1 MPYIAPEV
9 ITEAKRMDLLT
20 YLREYEPGELVKFSS
35 NTYTTRTHDS
45 LKISN
50 GKWMWWSRGIGGKSA
65 LDYLIKVRGMDFVQ
79 AVQTI
84 MGNGSVSFPT
94 CENIKSYEEQPLL
107 LPEKSPT
114 ADVVFD
120 YLFGRGID
128 YEIINHCLEQ
138 ELIIESLPYHNAVFI
153 GYDEN
158 KEPKYAAYRATNQSR
173 IMGDCTGSKKQYSF
187 RLTAENTGEVHL
199 FECAIDLL
207 SYATLMKLEGKD
219 WRQFIYNA
227 INGKNYLEKME
238 VETLVDCNIFS
249 GVDELL
255 ISWIIGRLENEDIG
269 AKLNGKT
276 IPELCVERRKQ
287 HFGKNFRSEYFIL
300 QNAFDMIAEGKYQ
313 LVSGIKNLVK
323 EYTQSTYKIDRYYRY
338 FYFYFDKLEDTTQFE
353 KIRELVENIYTNE
366 YLNRITV
373 NWNNELADADGE
385 TGLTLQRDFFARH
398 INHSKDRVVV
408 IISDAVIRLSTFSI
422 PCEQEKQKQE
432 DLGLHCEVTIDGYTD
447 FIFIN
452 RFGQAQHQAT
462 LNKAIRRII
471 RDCNDEQFLHSDE
484 PDVLLPHFSCHSLR
498 HTFTTRM
505 CEAGVNIKV
514 IQDALGHSDIST
526 TLNIYADVTKEMKA
540 AEFKGLDSYFKV

>member
-94 CENIKSYEEQPLL
+94 CKNIKSYEEQPLL
-107 LPEKSPT
+107 LPQKSPT
-114 ADVVFD
+114 TEVVFD

-153 GYDEN
+153 GYDES

-219 WRQFIYNA
+219 WRQFNLVSLAGVYSPKQKIEDSKVPVTL
-227 INGKNYLEKME
+227 GRLLEK
-238 VETLVDCNIFS
+238 
-249 GVDELL
+249 
-255 ISWIIGRLENEDIG
+255 
-269 AKLNGKT
+269 
-276 IPELCVERRKQ
+276 
-287 HFGKNFRSEYFIL
+287 
-300 QNAFDMIAEGKYQ
+300 
-313 LVSGIKNLVK
+313 
-323 EYTQSTYKIDRYYRY
+323 
-338 FYFYFDKLEDTTQFE
+338 DK
-353 KIRELVENIYTNE
+353 K
-366 YLNRITV
+366 
-373 NWNNELADADGE
+373 
-385 TGLTLQRDFFARH
+385 
-398 INHSKDRVVV
+398 
-408 IISDAVIRLSTFSI
+408 
-422 PCEQEKQKQE
+422 
-432 DLGLHCEVTIDGYTD
+432 
-447 FIFIN
+447 
-452 RFGQAQHQAT
+452 
-462 LNKAIRRII
+462 IRRIVLHL
-471 RDCNDEQFLHSDE
+471 DNDIAGRKATKALQTILSDKYEVVDDPPKYGKDVNDFLCKR
-484 PDVLLPHFSCHSLR
+484 L
-498 HTFTTRM
+498 
-505 CEAGVNIKV
+505 GIKYKTERSF
-514 IQDALGHSDIST
+514 AR
-526 TLNIYADVTKEMKA
+526 
-540 AEFKGLDSYFKV
+540 

>member
-65 LDYLIKVRGMDFVQ
+65 LDYLIKVRGMDFVE

-94 CENIKSYEEQPLL
+94 CANIKSYEEQPLL

-153 GYDEN
+153 GYDES

-207 SYATLMKLEGKD
+207 SYATLMKLEGKE
-219 WRQFIYNA
+219 WRQFNLVSLAGVYSPKQKIEDSKVPVTL
-227 INGKNYLEKME
+227 GRLLEK
-238 VETLVDCNIFS
+238 D
-249 GVDELL
+249 
-255 ISWIIGRLENEDIG
+255 
-269 AKLNGKT
+269 KT
-276 IPELCVERRKQ
+276 
-287 HFGKNFRSEYFIL
+287 
-300 QNAFDMIAEGKYQ
+300 
-313 LVSGIKNLVK
+313 
-323 EYTQSTYKIDRYYRY
+323 
-338 FYFYFDKLEDTTQFE
+338 
-353 KIRELVENIYTNE
+353 
-366 YLNRITV
+366 
-373 NWNNELADADGE
+373 
-385 TGLTLQRDFFARH
+385 
-398 INHSKDRVVV
+398 
-408 IISDAVIRLSTFSI
+408 
-422 PCEQEKQKQE
+422 
-432 DLGLHCEVTIDGYTD
+432 
-447 FIFIN
+447 
-452 RFGQAQHQAT
+452 
-462 LNKAIRRII
+462 IRRIVLHL
-471 RDCNDEQFLHSDE
+471 DNDIAGRKATKALQTILSDNYEVVDDPPQYGKDVNDFLCKR
-484 PDVLLPHFSCHSLR
+484 L
-498 HTFTTRM
+498 
-505 CEAGVNIKV
+505 GIK
-514 IQDALGHSDIST
+514 DKTERSFAR
-526 TLNIYADVTKEMKA
+526 
-540 AEFKGLDSYFKV
+540 

>member
-65 LDYLIKVRGMDFVQ
+65 LDYLIKVRGMDFVE

-94 CENIKSYEEQPLL
+94 CKNIKSYEEQPLL

-219 WRQFIYNA
+219 WRQFNLVSLAGVYSPKQKIEDSKVPVTL
-227 INGKNYLEKME
+227 GRLLEK
-238 VETLVDCNIFS
+238 D
-249 GVDELL
+249 
-255 ISWIIGRLENEDIG
+255 
-269 AKLNGKT
+269 KT
-276 IPELCVERRKQ
+276 IKRIVLHLDNDIAGRKATKALQ
-287 HFGKNFRSEYFIL
+287 TILSDKYEVVDDPPQYGK
-300 QNAFDMIAEGKYQ
+300 D
-313 LVSGIKNLVK
+313 
-323 EYTQSTYKIDRYYRY
+323 
-338 FYFYFDKLEDTTQFE
+338 
-353 KIRELVENIYTNE
+353 
-366 YLNRITV
+366 V
-373 NWNNELADADGE
+373 ND
-385 TGLTLQRDFFARH
+385 
-398 INHSKDRVVV
+398 
-408 IISDAVIRLSTFSI
+408 
-422 PCEQEKQKQE
+422 
-432 DLGLHCEVTIDGYTD
+432 
-447 FIFIN
+447 
-452 RFGQAQHQAT
+452 
-462 LNKAIRRII
+462 
-471 RDCNDEQFLHSDE
+471 
-484 PDVLLPHFSCHSLR
+484 
-498 HTFTTRM
+498 
-505 CEAGVNIKV
+505 
-514 IQDALGHSDIST
+514 
-526 TLNIYADVTKEMKA
+526 
-540 AEFKGLDSYFKV
+540 

>member
-20 YLREYEPGELVKFSS
+20 YLREYEPGELVRFSS

-65 LDYLIKVRGMDFVQ
+65 LDYLIKVRGMDFVE

-84 MGNGSVSFPT
+84 MGNGAVSFPT

-219 WRQFIYNA
+219 WRQFNLVSLAGVYSPKQKIEDSKVPVTL
-227 INGKNYLEKME
+227 GRLLEK
-238 VETLVDCNIFS
+238 D
-249 GVDELL
+249 
-255 ISWIIGRLENEDIG
+255 
-269 AKLNGKT
+269 KT
-276 IPELCVERRKQ
+276 
-287 HFGKNFRSEYFIL
+287 
-300 QNAFDMIAEGKYQ
+300 
-313 LVSGIKNLVK
+313 
-323 EYTQSTYKIDRYYRY
+323 
-338 FYFYFDKLEDTTQFE
+338 
-353 KIRELVENIYTNE
+353 
-366 YLNRITV
+366 
-373 NWNNELADADGE
+373 
-385 TGLTLQRDFFARH
+385 
-398 INHSKDRVVV
+398 
-408 IISDAVIRLSTFSI
+408 
-422 PCEQEKQKQE
+422 
-432 DLGLHCEVTIDGYTD
+432 
-447 FIFIN
+447 
-452 RFGQAQHQAT
+452 
-462 LNKAIRRII
+462 IRRIVLHL
-471 RDCNDEQFLHSDE
+471 DNDIAGRKATKALQTILSDNYEVVDDPPQYGKDVNDFLCKR
-484 PDVLLPHFSCHSLR
+484 L
-498 HTFTTRM
+498 
-505 CEAGVNIKV
+505 GIK
-514 IQDALGHSDIST
+514 DKTERSFAR
-526 TLNIYADVTKEMKA
+526 
-540 AEFKGLDSYFKV
+540 

>member
-94 CENIKSYEEQPLL
+94 CKNIKSYEEQPLL
-107 LPEKSPT
+107 LPQKSPT
-114 ADVVFD
+114 TEVVFD

-219 WRQFIYNA
+219 WRQFNLVSLAGVYSPKQKIEDSKVPVTL
-227 INGKNYLEKME
+227 GRLLEK
-238 VETLVDCNIFS
+238 D
-249 GVDELL
+249 
-255 ISWIIGRLENEDIG
+255 
-269 AKLNGKT
+269 KT
-276 IPELCVERRKQ
+276 
-287 HFGKNFRSEYFIL
+287 
-300 QNAFDMIAEGKYQ
+300 
-313 LVSGIKNLVK
+313 
-323 EYTQSTYKIDRYYRY
+323 
-338 FYFYFDKLEDTTQFE
+338 
-353 KIRELVENIYTNE
+353 
-366 YLNRITV
+366 
-373 NWNNELADADGE
+373 
-385 TGLTLQRDFFARH
+385 
-398 INHSKDRVVV
+398 
-408 IISDAVIRLSTFSI
+408 
-422 PCEQEKQKQE
+422 
-432 DLGLHCEVTIDGYTD
+432 
-447 FIFIN
+447 
-452 RFGQAQHQAT
+452 
-462 LNKAIRRII
+462 IRRII
-471 RDCNDEQFLHSDE
+471 LHLDNDIAGRKATKALQTILSDKYEVVDDPPQYGKDVNDFLCKR
-484 PDVLLPHFSCHSLR
+484 L
-498 HTFTTRM
+498 
-505 CEAGVNIKV
+505 GIK
-514 IQDALGHSDIST
+514 DKTERSFAR
-526 TLNIYADVTKEMKA
+526 
-540 AEFKGLDSYFKV
+540 

>member
-50 GKWMWWSRGIGGKSA
+50 GKWMWWSRGIGGKST

-94 CENIKSYEEQPLL
+94 CKNIKSYEEQPLL
-107 LPEKSPT
+107 LPQKSPT
-114 ADVVFD
+114 TEVVFD

-219 WRQFIYNA
+219 WRQFNLVSLAGVYSPKQKIEDSKVPVTL
-227 INGKNYLEKME
+227 GRLLEK
-238 VETLVDCNIFS
+238 D
-249 GVDELL
+249 
-255 ISWIIGRLENEDIG
+255 
-269 AKLNGKT
+269 KT
-276 IPELCVERRKQ
+276 
-287 HFGKNFRSEYFIL
+287 
-300 QNAFDMIAEGKYQ
+300 
-313 LVSGIKNLVK
+313 
-323 EYTQSTYKIDRYYRY
+323 
-338 FYFYFDKLEDTTQFE
+338 
-353 KIRELVENIYTNE
+353 
-366 YLNRITV
+366 
-373 NWNNELADADGE
+373 
-385 TGLTLQRDFFARH
+385 
-398 INHSKDRVVV
+398 
-408 IISDAVIRLSTFSI
+408 
-422 PCEQEKQKQE
+422 
-432 DLGLHCEVTIDGYTD
+432 
-447 FIFIN
+447 
-452 RFGQAQHQAT
+452 
-462 LNKAIRRII
+462 IRRIVLHL
-471 RDCNDEQFLHSDE
+471 DNDIAGRKATKALQTILSDKYEVVDDPPQYGKDVNDFLCKR
-484 PDVLLPHFSCHSLR
+484 L
-498 HTFTTRM
+498 
-505 CEAGVNIKV
+505 GIK
-514 IQDALGHSDIST
+514 DKTERSFAR
-526 TLNIYADVTKEMKA
+526 
-540 AEFKGLDSYFKV
+540 

>member
-65 LDYLIKVRGMDFVQ
+65 LDYLIKVRGMDFVE

-94 CENIKSYEEQPLL
+94 CKNIKSYEEQPLL
-107 LPEKSPT
+107 LPQKSPT
-114 ADVVFD
+114 TEVVFD

-219 WRQFIYNA
+219 WRQFNLVSLAGVYSPKQKIEDSKVPVTL
-227 INGKNYLEKME
+227 GRLLEK
-238 VETLVDCNIFS
+238 D
-249 GVDELL
+249 
-255 ISWIIGRLENEDIG
+255 
-269 AKLNGKT
+269 KT
-276 IPELCVERRKQ
+276 
-287 HFGKNFRSEYFIL
+287 
-300 QNAFDMIAEGKYQ
+300 
-313 LVSGIKNLVK
+313 
-323 EYTQSTYKIDRYYRY
+323 
-338 FYFYFDKLEDTTQFE
+338 
-353 KIRELVENIYTNE
+353 
-366 YLNRITV
+366 
-373 NWNNELADADGE
+373 
-385 TGLTLQRDFFARH
+385 
-398 INHSKDRVVV
+398 
-408 IISDAVIRLSTFSI
+408 
-422 PCEQEKQKQE
+422 
-432 DLGLHCEVTIDGYTD
+432 
-447 FIFIN
+447 
-452 RFGQAQHQAT
+452 
-462 LNKAIRRII
+462 IRRII
-471 RDCNDEQFLHSDE
+471 LHLDNDIAGRKATKALQTILSDKYEVVDDPPQYGKDVNDFLCKR
-484 PDVLLPHFSCHSLR
+484 L
-498 HTFTTRM
+498 
-505 CEAGVNIKV
+505 GIK
-514 IQDALGHSDIST
+514 DKTERSFAR
-526 TLNIYADVTKEMKA
+526 
-540 AEFKGLDSYFKV
+540 

>member
-65 LDYLIKVRGMDFVQ
+65 LDYLIKVRGMDFVG

-94 CENIKSYEEQPLL
+94 CKNIKSYEEQPLL
-107 LPEKSPT
+107 LPQKSPT
-114 ADVVFD
+114 TEVVFD

-128 YEIINHCLEQ
+128 YEIISYCLEQ

-219 WRQFIYNA
+219 WRQFNLVSLAGVYSPKQKIEDSKVPVTL
-227 INGKNYLEKME
+227 GRLLEK
-238 VETLVDCNIFS
+238 D
-249 GVDELL
+249 
-255 ISWIIGRLENEDIG
+255 
-269 AKLNGKT
+269 KT
-276 IPELCVERRKQ
+276 
-287 HFGKNFRSEYFIL
+287 
-300 QNAFDMIAEGKYQ
+300 
-313 LVSGIKNLVK
+313 
-323 EYTQSTYKIDRYYRY
+323 
-338 FYFYFDKLEDTTQFE
+338 
-353 KIRELVENIYTNE
+353 
-366 YLNRITV
+366 
-373 NWNNELADADGE
+373 
-385 TGLTLQRDFFARH
+385 
-398 INHSKDRVVV
+398 
-408 IISDAVIRLSTFSI
+408 
-422 PCEQEKQKQE
+422 
-432 DLGLHCEVTIDGYTD
+432 
-447 FIFIN
+447 
-452 RFGQAQHQAT
+452 
-462 LNKAIRRII
+462 IRRIVLHL
-471 RDCNDEQFLHSDE
+471 DNDIAGRKATKALQTILSDKYEVVDDPPQYGKDVNDFLCKR
-484 PDVLLPHFSCHSLR
+484 L
-498 HTFTTRM
+498 
-505 CEAGVNIKV
+505 GIK
-514 IQDALGHSDIST
+514 DKTERSFAR
-526 TLNIYADVTKEMKA
+526 
-540 AEFKGLDSYFKV
+540 

>member
-94 CENIKSYEEQPLL
+94 CKNIKSYEEQPLL
-107 LPEKSPT
+107 LPQKSPT

-153 GYDEN
+153 GYDES

-207 SYATLMKLEGKD
+207 SYATLMKLEGKE
-219 WRQFIYNA
+219 WRQFNLVSLAGVYSPKQKIEDSKVPVTL
-227 INGKNYLEKME
+227 GRLLEK
-238 VETLVDCNIFS
+238 D
-249 GVDELL
+249 
-255 ISWIIGRLENEDIG
+255 
-269 AKLNGKT
+269 KT
-276 IPELCVERRKQ
+276 
-287 HFGKNFRSEYFIL
+287 
-300 QNAFDMIAEGKYQ
+300 
-313 LVSGIKNLVK
+313 
-323 EYTQSTYKIDRYYRY
+323 
-338 FYFYFDKLEDTTQFE
+338 
-353 KIRELVENIYTNE
+353 
-366 YLNRITV
+366 
-373 NWNNELADADGE
+373 
-385 TGLTLQRDFFARH
+385 
-398 INHSKDRVVV
+398 
-408 IISDAVIRLSTFSI
+408 
-422 PCEQEKQKQE
+422 
-432 DLGLHCEVTIDGYTD
+432 
-447 FIFIN
+447 
-452 RFGQAQHQAT
+452 
-462 LNKAIRRII
+462 IRRIVLHL
-471 RDCNDEQFLHSDE
+471 DNDIAGRKATKALQTILSDKYEVVDDPPQYGKDVNDFLCKR
-484 PDVLLPHFSCHSLR
+484 L
-498 HTFTTRM
+498 
-505 CEAGVNIKV
+505 GIK
-514 IQDALGHSDIST
+514 DKTERSFAR
-526 TLNIYADVTKEMKA
+526 
-540 AEFKGLDSYFKV
+540 

>member
-65 LDYLIKVRGMDFVQ
+65 LDYLIKVRGMDFVE

-94 CENIKSYEEQPLL
+94 CENINSYEEQPLL

-128 YEIINHCLEQ
+128 FEIINYCLEQ

-219 WRQFIYNA
+219 WRQLNLVSLAGVYSPKQKIEDSKVPVTL
-227 INGKNYLEKME
+227 GRLLEK
-238 VETLVDCNIFS
+238 D
-249 GVDELL
+249 
-255 ISWIIGRLENEDIG
+255 
-269 AKLNGKT
+269 KT
-276 IPELCVERRKQ
+276 
-287 HFGKNFRSEYFIL
+287 
-300 QNAFDMIAEGKYQ
+300 
-313 LVSGIKNLVK
+313 
-323 EYTQSTYKIDRYYRY
+323 
-338 FYFYFDKLEDTTQFE
+338 
-353 KIRELVENIYTNE
+353 
-366 YLNRITV
+366 
-373 NWNNELADADGE
+373 
-385 TGLTLQRDFFARH
+385 
-398 INHSKDRVVV
+398 
-408 IISDAVIRLSTFSI
+408 
-422 PCEQEKQKQE
+422 
-432 DLGLHCEVTIDGYTD
+432 
-447 FIFIN
+447 
-452 RFGQAQHQAT
+452 
-462 LNKAIRRII
+462 IRRIVLHL
-471 RDCNDEQFLHSDE
+471 DNDIAGRKATKALQTILSDKYEVVDDPPQYGKDVNDFLCKR
-484 PDVLLPHFSCHSLR
+484 L
-498 HTFTTRM
+498 
-505 CEAGVNIKV
+505 GIK
-514 IQDALGHSDIST
+514 DKTERSFAR
-526 TLNIYADVTKEMKA
+526 
-540 AEFKGLDSYFKV
+540 

>member
-94 CENIKSYEEQPLL
+94 CKNIKSYEEQPLL
-107 LPEKSPT
+107 LPQKSPT
-114 ADVVFD
+114 TEVVFD

-219 WRQFIYNA
+219 WRQFNLVSLAGVYSPKQKIEDSKVPVTL
-227 INGKNYLEKME
+227 GRLLEK
-238 VETLVDCNIFS
+238 D
-249 GVDELL
+249 
-255 ISWIIGRLENEDIG
+255 
-269 AKLNGKT
+269 KT
-276 IPELCVERRKQ
+276 
-287 HFGKNFRSEYFIL
+287 
-300 QNAFDMIAEGKYQ
+300 
-313 LVSGIKNLVK
+313 
-323 EYTQSTYKIDRYYRY
+323 
-338 FYFYFDKLEDTTQFE
+338 
-353 KIRELVENIYTNE
+353 
-366 YLNRITV
+366 
-373 NWNNELADADGE
+373 
-385 TGLTLQRDFFARH
+385 
-398 INHSKDRVVV
+398 
-408 IISDAVIRLSTFSI
+408 
-422 PCEQEKQKQE
+422 
-432 DLGLHCEVTIDGYTD
+432 
-447 FIFIN
+447 
-452 RFGQAQHQAT
+452 
-462 LNKAIRRII
+462 IRRIVLHL
-471 RDCNDEQFLHSDE
+471 DNDIAGRKATKALQTILSDNYLVVDDPPQYGKDVNDFLCKR
-484 PDVLLPHFSCHSLR
+484 L
-498 HTFTTRM
+498 
-505 CEAGVNIKV
+505 GIK
-514 IQDALGHSDIST
+514 DKTERSFAR
-526 TLNIYADVTKEMKA
+526 
-540 AEFKGLDSYFKV
+540 

>member
-94 CENIKSYEEQPLL
+94 CKNIKSYEEQPLL
-107 LPEKSPT
+107 LPQKSPT
-114 ADVVFD
+114 TEVVFD

-128 YEIINHCLEQ
+128 YEIISYCLEQ

-153 GYDEN
+153 GYDES

-219 WRQFIYNA
+219 WRQFNLVSLAGVYSPKQKIEDSKVPVTL
-227 INGKNYLEKME
+227 GRLLEK
-238 VETLVDCNIFS
+238 D
-249 GVDELL
+249 
-255 ISWIIGRLENEDIG
+255 
-269 AKLNGKT
+269 KT
-276 IPELCVERRKQ
+276 
-287 HFGKNFRSEYFIL
+287 
-300 QNAFDMIAEGKYQ
+300 
-313 LVSGIKNLVK
+313 
-323 EYTQSTYKIDRYYRY
+323 
-338 FYFYFDKLEDTTQFE
+338 
-353 KIRELVENIYTNE
+353 
-366 YLNRITV
+366 
-373 NWNNELADADGE
+373 
-385 TGLTLQRDFFARH
+385 
-398 INHSKDRVVV
+398 
-408 IISDAVIRLSTFSI
+408 
-422 PCEQEKQKQE
+422 
-432 DLGLHCEVTIDGYTD
+432 
-447 FIFIN
+447 
-452 RFGQAQHQAT
+452 
-462 LNKAIRRII
+462 IRRIVLHL
-471 RDCNDEQFLHSDE
+471 DNDIAGRKATKALQTILSDKYEVVDDPPQYGKDVNDFLCKR
-484 PDVLLPHFSCHSLR
+484 L
-498 HTFTTRM
+498 
-505 CEAGVNIKV
+505 GIK
-514 IQDALGHSDIST
+514 DKTERSFAR
-526 TLNIYADVTKEMKA
+526 
-540 AEFKGLDSYFKV
+540 

>member
-65 LDYLIKVRGMDFVQ
+65 LDYLIKVRGMDFVE

-94 CENIKSYEEQPLL
+94 CENIKCYENQPLL

-114 ADVVFD
+114 TDVVFD

-128 YEIINHCLEQ
+128 YEIINYCLEQ
-138 ELIIESLPYHNAVFI
+138 KLIIESLPYHNAVFI

-219 WRQFIYNA
+219 WRQFNLVSLAGVYSQKQKIEDSKVPVTL
-227 INGKNYLEKME
+227 GRLLEK
-238 VETLVDCNIFS
+238 D
-249 GVDELL
+249 
-255 ISWIIGRLENEDIG
+255 
-269 AKLNGKT
+269 KT
-276 IPELCVERRKQ
+276 
-287 HFGKNFRSEYFIL
+287 
-300 QNAFDMIAEGKYQ
+300 
-313 LVSGIKNLVK
+313 
-323 EYTQSTYKIDRYYRY
+323 
-338 FYFYFDKLEDTTQFE
+338 
-353 KIRELVENIYTNE
+353 
-366 YLNRITV
+366 
-373 NWNNELADADGE
+373 
-385 TGLTLQRDFFARH
+385 
-398 INHSKDRVVV
+398 
-408 IISDAVIRLSTFSI
+408 
-422 PCEQEKQKQE
+422 
-432 DLGLHCEVTIDGYTD
+432 
-447 FIFIN
+447 
-452 RFGQAQHQAT
+452 
-462 LNKAIRRII
+462 IRRIVLHL
-471 RDCNDEQFLHSDE
+471 DNDIAGRKATKALQTILSDKYEVVDDPPQYGKDVNDFLCKR
-484 PDVLLPHFSCHSLR
+484 L
-498 HTFTTRM
+498 
-505 CEAGVNIKV
+505 GIK
-514 IQDALGHSDIST
+514 DKTERSFAR
-526 TLNIYADVTKEMKA
+526 
-540 AEFKGLDSYFKV
+540 

>member
-84 MGNGSVSFPT
+84 MGNGSVNFPT

-114 ADVVFD
+114 TDVVFD

-128 YEIINHCLEQ
+128 YEIINYCLEQ

-219 WRQFIYNA
+219 WRQFNLVSLAGVYSPKQKIEDSKVPVTL
-227 INGKNYLEKME
+227 GRLLEK
-238 VETLVDCNIFS
+238 D
-249 GVDELL
+249 
-255 ISWIIGRLENEDIG
+255 
-269 AKLNGKT
+269 KT
-276 IPELCVERRKQ
+276 
-287 HFGKNFRSEYFIL
+287 
-300 QNAFDMIAEGKYQ
+300 
-313 LVSGIKNLVK
+313 
-323 EYTQSTYKIDRYYRY
+323 
-338 FYFYFDKLEDTTQFE
+338 
-353 KIRELVENIYTNE
+353 
-366 YLNRITV
+366 
-373 NWNNELADADGE
+373 
-385 TGLTLQRDFFARH
+385 
-398 INHSKDRVVV
+398 
-408 IISDAVIRLSTFSI
+408 
-422 PCEQEKQKQE
+422 
-432 DLGLHCEVTIDGYTD
+432 
-447 FIFIN
+447 
-452 RFGQAQHQAT
+452 
-462 LNKAIRRII
+462 IRRIVLHL
-471 RDCNDEQFLHSDE
+471 DNDIAGRKATKALQTILSDKYEVVDDPPQYGKDVNDFLCKR
-484 PDVLLPHFSCHSLR
+484 L
-498 HTFTTRM
+498 
-505 CEAGVNIKV
+505 GIK
-514 IQDALGHSDIST
+514 DKTERSFAR
-526 TLNIYADVTKEMKA
+526 
-540 AEFKGLDSYFKV
+540 

>member
-65 LDYLIKVRGMDFVQ
+65 LDYLVKVRGMDFVE

-94 CENIKSYEEQPLL
+94 YENIKSYEEQPLL

-114 ADVVFD
+114 TDVVFD

-128 YEIINHCLEQ
+128 YEIISYCLEQ

-219 WRQFIYNA
+219 WRQFNLVSLAGVYSPKQKIEDSKVPVTL
-227 INGKNYLEKME
+227 GRLLEK
-238 VETLVDCNIFS
+238 D
-249 GVDELL
+249 
-255 ISWIIGRLENEDIG
+255 
-269 AKLNGKT
+269 KT
-276 IPELCVERRKQ
+276 
-287 HFGKNFRSEYFIL
+287 
-300 QNAFDMIAEGKYQ
+300 
-313 LVSGIKNLVK
+313 
-323 EYTQSTYKIDRYYRY
+323 
-338 FYFYFDKLEDTTQFE
+338 
-353 KIRELVENIYTNE
+353 
-366 YLNRITV
+366 
-373 NWNNELADADGE
+373 
-385 TGLTLQRDFFARH
+385 
-398 INHSKDRVVV
+398 
-408 IISDAVIRLSTFSI
+408 
-422 PCEQEKQKQE
+422 
-432 DLGLHCEVTIDGYTD
+432 
-447 FIFIN
+447 
-452 RFGQAQHQAT
+452 
-462 LNKAIRRII
+462 IRRIVLHL
-471 RDCNDEQFLHSDE
+471 DNDIAGRKATKALQMILSDKYEVVDDPPQYGKDVNDFLCKR
-484 PDVLLPHFSCHSLR
+484 L
-498 HTFTTRM
+498 
-505 CEAGVNIKV
+505 GIK
-514 IQDALGHSDIST
+514 DKTERSFAR
-526 TLNIYADVTKEMKA
+526 
-540 AEFKGLDSYFKV
+540 

>member
-65 LDYLIKVRGMDFVQ
+65 LDYLIKVRGMDFVE

-94 CENIKSYEEQPLL
+94 CENIKCYENQPLL

-114 ADVVFD
+114 TDVVFD

-128 YEIINHCLEQ
+128 YEIINYCLEQ

-153 GYDEN
+153 GYDES

-219 WRQFIYNA
+219 WRQFNLVSLAGVYSPKQKIEDSKVPVTL
-227 INGKNYLEKME
+227 GRLLEK
-238 VETLVDCNIFS
+238 D
-249 GVDELL
+249 
-255 ISWIIGRLENEDIG
+255 
-269 AKLNGKT
+269 KT
-276 IPELCVERRKQ
+276 
-287 HFGKNFRSEYFIL
+287 
-300 QNAFDMIAEGKYQ
+300 
-313 LVSGIKNLVK
+313 
-323 EYTQSTYKIDRYYRY
+323 
-338 FYFYFDKLEDTTQFE
+338 
-353 KIRELVENIYTNE
+353 
-366 YLNRITV
+366 
-373 NWNNELADADGE
+373 
-385 TGLTLQRDFFARH
+385 
-398 INHSKDRVVV
+398 
-408 IISDAVIRLSTFSI
+408 
-422 PCEQEKQKQE
+422 
-432 DLGLHCEVTIDGYTD
+432 
-447 FIFIN
+447 
-452 RFGQAQHQAT
+452 
-462 LNKAIRRII
+462 IRRIVLHL
-471 RDCNDEQFLHSDE
+471 DNDIAGRKATKALQTILSDKYEVVDDPPQYGKDVNDFLCKR
-484 PDVLLPHFSCHSLR
+484 L
-498 HTFTTRM
+498 
-505 CEAGVNIKV
+505 GIK
-514 IQDALGHSDIST
+514 DKTERSFAR
-526 TLNIYADVTKEMKA
+526 
-540 AEFKGLDSYFKV
+540 